1 MEANSDDPF
10 PLGPTNNAGAKEQ
23 SSREARVCVVDETH
37 CSLPK

>member
-23 SSREARVCVVDETH
+23 QLRSK
-37 CSLPK
+37 SLCGGRNAL